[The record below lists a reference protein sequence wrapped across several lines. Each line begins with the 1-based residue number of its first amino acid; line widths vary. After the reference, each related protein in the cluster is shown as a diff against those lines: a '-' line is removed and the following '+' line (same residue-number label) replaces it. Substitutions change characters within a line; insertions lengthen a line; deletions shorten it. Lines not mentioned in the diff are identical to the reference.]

1 MKPWM
6 VRKDE
11 PRDQIIK
18 GNKPEIK
25 ESGQCVGATRC
36 KDSAQAQK
44 GKRREHSSVVTS
56 HLLKSFC
63 FAIKHFPMV
72 RSLDCIFKMQ
82 LNVQFSEFKNPAAS
96 TRLNFQ

>member
-1 MKPWM
+1 MKPWL
-6 VRKDE
+6 VRKGE

-25 ESGQCVGATRC
+25 ESGQPIEAT
-36 KDSAQAQK
+36 QTQK
-44 GKRREHSSVVTS
+44 GKRREHSSVITS

-63 FAIKHFPMV
+63 FAIKHFPTV
-72 RSLDCIFKMQ
+72 RSLGCIFKMQ